1 MTKLEELS
9 EMLVSEIE
17 QFEKTVE
24 KLQKIQEQ
32 KIRIDSQALETTI
45 KLQQEKLEK
54 VLFTHQQEMKNLGQ
68 ALEKAKAYPVRA
80 LTIFI
85 ASLILNGILIY
96 VILVKVVLVWKAVKI
111 SSFYFQFHGL

>member
-9 EMLVSEIE
+9 ELLVSEIE

-32 KIRIDSQALETTI
+32 KIRIDSQQLENTI
-45 KLQQEKLEK
+45 QLQQENLKK

-68 ALEKAKAYPVRA
+68 SLEKAKAYPVWA
-80 LTIFI
+80 LITFTASLIVNVLLVYIFI
-85 ASLILNGILIY
+85 AG
-96 VILVKVVLVWKAVKI
+96 
-111 SSFYFQFHGL
+111 FY

>member
-32 KIRIDSQALETTI
+32 KILIDSRALENTI
-45 KLQQEKLEK
+45 WLQQERLEK
-54 VLFTHQQEMKNLGQ
+54 ALSSHNQEMKNLGQ
-68 ALEKAKAYPVRA
+68 TLEKAKAYPVWA
-80 LTIFI
+80 LTLFV
-85 ASLILNGILIY
+85 ASLILNGILAYI
-96 VILVKVVLVWKAVKI
+96 IIAKVV
-111 SSFYFQFHGL
+111 

>member
-32 KIRIDSQALETTI
+32 KILIDSRALEKTI
-45 KLQQEKLEK
+45 WLQQERLEK
-54 VLFTHQQEMKNLGQ
+54 ALSSHNQEMKNLGHS
-68 ALEKAKAYPVRA
+68 LEKAKAYPVWA
-80 LTIFI
+80 LTLFV
-85 ASLILNGILIY
+85 ASLILNGILAYI
-96 VILVKVVLVWKAVKI
+96 IIAKVV
-111 SSFYFQFHGL
+111 

>member
-1 MTKLEELS
+1 MSKLEELS

-32 KIRIDSQALETTI
+32 KILIDSRALENMI
-45 KLQQEKLEK
+45 RQQQENLEK
-54 VLFTHQQEMKNLGQ
+54 VLFSHKQEMKSLGQ
-68 ALEKAKAYPVRA
+68 KLEKAKAYPVWA
-80 LTIFI
+80 LTIFV

-96 VILVKVVLVWKAVKI
+96 VVLAHIV
-111 SSFYFQFHGL
+111 

>member
-9 EMLVSEIE
+9 ELLVSEFE

-32 KIRIDSQALETTI
+32 NISIDSKALETTI
-45 KLQQEKLEK
+45 KLQQENLEK
-54 VLFTHQQEMKNLGQ
+54 AFSSHMQEMKSLGQ
-68 ALEKAKAYPVRA
+68 ILEKAKAYPIWA

-85 ASLILNGILIY
+85 VSLTLNGILAC
-96 VILVKVVLVWKAVKI
+96 VLLAEK
-111 SSFYFQFHGL
+111 F